1 MDSKLGQHFELGAG
15 IPLIKIGDDDFSG
28 YRIEQKI
35 AVEFLRKTE
44 RFLLQSIIQRAQED
58 GVTDLYVINEDFVM
72 DAIKEKLE
80 REEQNENQT

>member
-1 MDSKLGQHFELGAG
+1 MDSKVGQHFKLGGG
-15 IPLIKIGDDDFSG
+15 IPLTRIGDDDFSG

-72 DAIKEKLE
+72 DAIREKLE
-80 REEQNENQT
+80 REDQHEKH